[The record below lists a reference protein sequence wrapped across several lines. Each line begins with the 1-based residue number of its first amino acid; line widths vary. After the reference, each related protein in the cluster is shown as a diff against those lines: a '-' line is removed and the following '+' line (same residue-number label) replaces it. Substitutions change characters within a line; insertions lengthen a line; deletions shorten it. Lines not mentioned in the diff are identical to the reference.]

1 MPSFHQ
7 AMERLADDSTFRA
20 SILENTDI
28 ALRDYEVTPAQ
39 RDTILQQA
47 EMIETDAQ
55 TDPLGSTAVDAGQA
69 NGAASKN

>member
-20 SILENTDI
+20 SILENTDL

-39 RDTILQQA
+39 RETILQQV
-47 EMIETDAQ
+47 EMIEAEVQ
-55 TDPLGSTAVDAGQA
+55 TDPLESTTADTGQTD
-69 NGAASKN
+69 GAAKKH